1 MDVKKFWKE
10 NWDGVRVPLVLM
22 FEEYYLFGALPETV
36 SKQYYTDLECR
47 HACEKK
53 FNNLAEQEIGIRPFN
68 EEKLIYMKGAL
79 EVRLGAQRIVD
90 SGETAWIHPAVQSKE
105 ELSGWITKTAE
116 LDLRND
122 PVPEDWKSEADS
134 FTEKTGVRVTYI
146 PSTTG
151 PVTMAAGLLGTT
163 ELCMWSMDVPDLM
176 ADFFEILC
184 QKQIEFNEGVSLM
197 EGGEIKRTGIGIN
210 DDSCCLFSPPMYE
223 QYIVPYL
230 EKLFNAFAPDQRHKR
245 RQHSDSAMGH
255 LMPLLNQLG
264 VNEVN
269 LGPSIHPSDI
279 REAMPDA
286 MIHGQMPPNT
296 LRNGTE
302 EDIRKTV
309 QRDFDALG
317 YEKFMESTAGV
328 TSAGTP
334 WENIRYYM
342 KAVEE
347 ITAK

>member
-1 MDVKKFWKE
+1 
-10 NWDGVRVPLVLM
+10 M
-22 FEEYYLFGALPETV
+22 FEEYYLFGAMLGTDPQ
-36 SKQYYTDLECR
+36 KYYTDLHYR
-47 HACEKK
+47 HTCEKE
-53 FNNLAEQEIGIRPFN
+53 FNNLAEREIGLRPLN
-68 EEKLIYMKGAL
+68 EHRMIYMKGAL
-79 EVRLGAQRIVD
+79 EVRLGAERVVNA
-90 SGETAWIHPAVQSKE
+90 GESAWIHPAVHSTE
-105 ELSGWITKTAE
+105 ELSDWITITAE
-116 LDLRND
+116 LDLRKD
-122 PVPEDWKSEADS
+122 PVPEDWKTEGSA
-134 FTEKTGVRVTYI
+134 FTDKSGVAVTYL

-151 PVTMAAGLLGTT
+151 PVTMAAALLGTT
-163 ELCMWSMDVPDLM
+163 ELCMWSMDYPELI
-176 ADFFEILC
+176 ADFFQVLC

-197 EGGEIKRTGIGIN
+197 EGNEIKRTGIGIN

-223 QYIVPYL
+223 QFIVPYL

-269 LGPSIHPSDI
+269 LGPSIHPSEI

-286 MIHGQMPPNT
+286 MIHGQMPPSI

-302 EDIRKTV
+302 EEIRSIV

-317 YEKFMESTAGV
+317 YDNFTESTSGV
-328 TSAGTP
+328 MSAGTP
-334 WENIRYYM
+334 WENIRFYM

-347 ITAK
+347 VTAK